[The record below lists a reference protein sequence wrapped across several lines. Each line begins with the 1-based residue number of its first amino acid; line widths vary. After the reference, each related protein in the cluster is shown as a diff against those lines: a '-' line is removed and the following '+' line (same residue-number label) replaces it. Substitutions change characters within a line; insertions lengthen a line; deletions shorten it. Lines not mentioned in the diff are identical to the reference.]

1 MDLTKYVIKFNSNS
15 EKSTI
20 KLFEYYVNF
29 GYILLRAYSK
39 RDYFIFGEKRY
50 YIEMVMPT
58 INIISEIDKAIM
70 EERYEDAENLKQ
82 LMTKTNSVKFN

>member
-39 RDYFIFGEKRY
+39 RNYIIFGEKRY

-58 INIISEIDKAIM
+58 INIISEIDKAVM
-70 EERYEDAENLKQ
+70 EERYEDAENLKK
-82 LMTKTNSVKFN
+82 LITKTNSVKFN

>member
-15 EKSTI
+15 EKCTI

-29 GYILLRAYSK
+29 GWLILPK
-39 RDYFIFGEKRY
+39 GIKRY

-58 INIISEIDKAIM
+58 INIISEIDKAVM
-70 EERYEDAENLKQ
+70 EERYEDAENLKK
-82 LMTKTNSVKFN
+82 LITKTNSVKFN

>member
-15 EKSTI
+15 EKCTI

-39 RDYFIFGEKRY
+39 RDYFIFGQKRY

-58 INIISEIDKAIM
+58 INIISEIDKAVM
-70 EERYEDAENLKQ
+70 EERYEDAENLKK
-82 LMTKTNSVKFN
+82 LITKTNSVKFN